1 MGIMKEIRCPSCHR
15 DWKAAVGHG
24 RMHGKLD
31 RAVEAFPEE
40 LQRKIRMDAGLG
52 DEPLFLFNYRL
63 AVCPECKDIVAVPF
77 LRFLETGWEY
87 VSPCPKCG
95 GKAEVLEEDI
105 PGICP
110 NCQKAGLEAEETG
123 HWD

>member
-1 MGIMKEIRCPSCHR
+1 
-15 DWKAAVGHG
+15 
-24 RMHGKLD
+24 
-31 RAVEAFPEE
+31 
-40 LQRKIRMDAGLG
+40 MDAGLG

-105 PGICP
+105 PGVCP